1 MIIFLKETTTSR
13 FLEDRES
20 MEKSKQVHQDYLR
33 LNADSFLALLQKD
46 IKDKLQKKKT
56 KITTVPHLSHF
67 LKKNLPQND
76 SIKKM
81 HSSVIKTEPR
91 GSRTEPRPSIL
102 GSENKRNSII
112 LQGDIN
118 NNNNEKQKNI
128 SLTERKATS
137 TFTKR
142 DQLLKDYIN
151 YQEDLD
157 FFVKSN
163 YLNETGLFLS
173 EISKLENF
181 NDEYISRNIEN
192 LTKND
197 TDFLSNLPSLQ
208 AKIKYENLKR
218 EYEEKKKLKFTEKKK
233 ITKPDERYYEIK
245 RNLCAENNNNDLQL
259 HDMSEDDTSLPSLT
273 EATLDNLYAAS
284 LEIQKK
290 ILKKKDS
297 GFAPRIRQF
306 LKLEEISK

>member
-1 MIIFLKETTTSR
+1 MKETTTSR
-13 FLEDRES
+13 YLEDRES

-33 LNADSFLALLQKD
+33 LNADSFLALLKKD
-46 IKDKLQKKKT
+46 IKEKLQKKKT

-76 SIKKM
+76 SINKM
-81 HSSVIKTEPR
+81 QSSVIKTEPR
-91 GSRTEPRPSIL
+91 ASKTEPRQSIL
-102 GSENKRNSII
+102 TSENKRNSII

-118 NNNNEKQKNI
+118 NIEKQKNI

-163 YLNETGLFLS
+163 YLNETGLFLN

-181 NDEYISRNIEN
+181 NDAYISRNIEN

-197 TDFLSNLPSLQ
+197 TDFLNNLPSLQ

-218 EYEEKKKLKFTEKKK
+218 DYEEKKKLKFTEKKK
-233 ITKPDERYYEIK
+233 NTKPDERYYEIK